1 MKHQTTR
8 STIFDLHGVP
18 AFNQAFPLA
27 LQHVVAMIVGCV
39 TPAIIVSGVAG
50 LSEAD
55 SVVLS
60 RRLWSLPPFRHC
72 FNYFRLSRP
81 DILPSAPAFRSSWES
96 VLPMCR
102 ACSPL
107 LLSMM

>member
-8 STIFDLHGVP
+8 STIFELSGVP
-18 AFNQAFPLA
+18 DLNQAFPLA

-55 SVVLS
+55 SVILIQAALVTSATVSIYQDPVSYNRIRPSGHHGHQLCLCS
-60 RRLWSLPPFRHC
+60 EYAVHCRR
-72 FNYFRLSRP
+72 
-81 DILPSAPAFRSSWES
+81 
-96 VLPMCR
+96 V
-102 ACSPL
+102 
-107 LLSMM
+107 

>member
-8 STIFDLHGVP
+8 STIFELSGVP
-18 AFNQAFPLA
+18 ALNQAFPLA

-55 SVVLS
+55 SVILIQAALVTSALVTTVS
-60 RRLWSLPPFRHC
+60 IYQDPVSYNRIRPSGHHGHQLCLCSEYAVHCRR
-72 FNYFRLSRP
+72 
-81 DILPSAPAFRSSWES
+81 
-96 VLPMCR
+96 V
-102 ACSPL
+102 
-107 LLSMM
+107 

>member
-27 LQHVVAMIVGCV
+27 LQHVVAMIVGWV

-55 SVVLS
+55 SV
-60 RRLWSLPPFRHC
+60 
-72 FNYFRLSRP
+72 
-81 DILPSAPAFRSSWES
+81 ILIQAALVTSAIST
-96 VLPMCR
+96 
-102 ACSPL
+102 L
-107 LLSMM
+107 LQ

>member
-8 STIFDLHGVP
+8 STIFELSGVP
-18 AFNQAFPLA
+18 ALNQAFPLA

-55 SVVLS
+55 SVIFNSGCLGHFRTCHIVTTVSIYQDPVSYNRIRPSGHHGHQLCLCS
-60 RRLWSLPPFRHC
+60 EYAVHCRR
-72 FNYFRLSRP
+72 
-81 DILPSAPAFRSSWES
+81 
-96 VLPMCR
+96 V
-102 ACSPL
+102 
-107 LLSMM
+107 

>member
-55 SVVLS
+55 SVILIQAALVTSALS
-60 RRLWSLPPFRHC
+60 TLLQLFP
-72 FNYFRLSRP
+72 Y
-81 DILPSAPAFRSSWES
+81 LPSVFPFIQPQSIIWPAVPEVKITAPGKTGW
-96 VLPMCR
+96 
-102 ACSPL
+102 
-107 LLSMM
+107 

>member
-8 STIFDLHGVP
+8 STIFELSGVP
-18 AFNQAFPLA
+18 ALNQAFPLA

-55 SVVLS
+55 SVILIQAALVTCHIVTTVSIYQDPVSYNRIRPSGHHGHQLCLCS
-60 RRLWSLPPFRHC
+60 EYAVHCRR
-72 FNYFRLSRP
+72 
-81 DILPSAPAFRSSWES
+81 
-96 VLPMCR
+96 V
-102 ACSPL
+102 
-107 LLSMM
+107 

>member
-8 STIFDLHGVP
+8 STIFDLHGVH

-55 SVVLS
+55 SVILIQAALVTSALAT
-60 RRLWSLPPFRHC
+60 LLQLFPFIMFPAKRH
-72 FNYFRLSRP
+72 Y
-81 DILPSAPAFRSSWES
+81 PAGDGISY
-96 VLPMCR
+96 
-102 ACSPL
+102 
-107 LLSMM
+107 

>member
-8 STIFDLHGVP
+8 STIFELSGVP
-18 AFNQAFPLA
+18 ALNQAFPLA

-55 SVVLS
+55 SVILIPVSYTHLT
-60 RRLWSLPPFRHC
+60 LPT
-72 FNYFRLSRP
+72 
-81 DILPSAPAFRSSWES
+81 ILL
-96 VLPMCR
+96 V
-102 ACSPL
+102 
-107 LLSMM
+107 